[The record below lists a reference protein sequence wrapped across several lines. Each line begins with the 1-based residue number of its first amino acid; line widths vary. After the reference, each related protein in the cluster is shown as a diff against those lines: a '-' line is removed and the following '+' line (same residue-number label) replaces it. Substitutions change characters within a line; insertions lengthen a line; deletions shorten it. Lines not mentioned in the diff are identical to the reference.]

1 MIAIYQIQLSDLD
14 IAQVNAGQMTERA
27 KAKFRVSASPD
38 NFTYEVLKFYKEVAW
53 VDTDD
58 LEKAFELTNL
68 WEEPS
73 KVTKFGKMSST
84 SVGDIFLKG
93 DQFYMVNTFGF
104 TSLFLFADETE
115 MMECAQ

>member
-1 MIAIYQIQLSDLD
+1 MITIYQIQLSDLE
-14 IAQVNAGQMTERA
+14 IAQVNAGQMPEKA
-27 KAKFRVSASPD
+27 KAKFRISASPD
-38 NFTYEVLKFYKEVAW
+38 NFKFDVLKFYKEVGR
-53 VDTDD
+53 VDTND
-58 LEKAFELTNL
+58 LEEAFELTNL

-104 TSLFLFADETE
+104 SALFLFDSEAE
-115 MMECAQ
+115 MLGSEA